1 MKNMD
6 GKDLAILILTV
17 FVPPAGVAVK
27 IGFGTHFWINLA
39 LTIFGFYIPGLVHGL
54 YVVLTSDS

>member
-6 GKDLAILILTV
+6 GKDLAVLALTV
-17 FVPPAGVAVK
+17 LVPPAGVAVK
-27 IGFGTHFWINLA
+27 IGLGMHFWINLV